1 MSKRSGSP
9 GNTSLARTT
18 ECPSPY
24 ITVQAFAIF
33 SGYHHLLMV
42 SLGLL
47 LRDPN
52 RKNHYSNN
60 NYKKMRQMSEQ
71 ARDKN
76 A

>member
-1 MSKRSGSP
+1 MYVGVIP
-9 GNTSLARTT
+9 
-18 ECPSPY
+18 
-24 ITVQAFAIF
+24 FF
-33 SGYHHLLMV
+33 
-42 SLGLL
+42 

>member
-1 MSKRSGSP
+1 MPKPKERCSKP
-9 GNTSLARTT
+9 VL
-18 ECPSPY
+18 
-24 ITVQAFAIF
+24 VQRQNLDPVVVIVLDDAA
-33 SGYHHLLMV
+33 V
-42 SLGLL
+42 

-52 RKNHYSNN
+52 RKNHYSRN

>member
-1 MSKRSGSP
+1 MPSGQRPDRSIWKSS
-9 GNTSLARTT
+9 TQD
-18 ECPSPY
+18 E
-24 ITVQAFAIF
+24 ITRV
-33 SGYHHLLMV
+33 LD
-42 SLGLL
+42 
-47 LRDPN
+47 LRNPN

>member
-1 MSKRSGSP
+1 M
-9 GNTSLARTT
+9 
-18 ECPSPY
+18 
-24 ITVQAFAIF
+24 F
-33 SGYHHLLMV
+33 SG
-42 SLGLL
+42 GRGGTA

-52 RKNHYSNN
+52 RKNDYSKN

>member
-1 MSKRSGSP
+1 MTWPVNKP
-9 GNTSLARTT
+9 GLPVA
-18 ECPSPY
+18 EV
-24 ITVQAFAIF
+24 I
-33 SGYHHLLMV
+33 
-42 SLGLL
+42 

>member
-1 MSKRSGSP
+1 MGTRE
-9 GNTSLARTT
+9 RTT
-18 ECPSPY
+18 
-24 ITVQAFAIF
+24 TDTQAA
-33 SGYHHLLMV
+33 LLIW
-42 SLGLL
+42 

-52 RKNHYSNN
+52 IKNHYSKN

>member
-1 MSKRSGSP
+1 MVEPSQ
-9 GNTSLARTT
+9 TSMRQCSSFSVRKSYAMQSERRRTRPT
-18 ECPSPY
+18 
-24 ITVQAFAIF
+24 
-33 SGYHHLLMV
+33 
-42 SLGLL
+42 

-52 RKNHYSNN
+52 RKNHYSKN

>member
-1 MSKRSGSP
+1 MRQSDRQNPLAHLDQSGMTGLPDFLATVLENREVNP
-9 GNTSLARTT
+9 G
-18 ECPSPY
+18 P
-24 ITVQAFAIF
+24 F
-33 SGYHHLLMV
+33 
-42 SLGLL
+42 

-52 RKNHYSNN
+52 RKNHYSRN